1 MAGIDRGLTMSDIQH
16 MTIGEVVDY
25 CIEYNNRQAKAEKEE
40 KRNSR
45 KATQAD
51 WDAFLG

>member
-1 MAGIDRGLTMSDIQH
+1 MQDIQH

-25 CIEYNNRQAKAEKEE
+25 CVEYNNRQYKAEKEE
-40 KRNSR
+40 KKERGR